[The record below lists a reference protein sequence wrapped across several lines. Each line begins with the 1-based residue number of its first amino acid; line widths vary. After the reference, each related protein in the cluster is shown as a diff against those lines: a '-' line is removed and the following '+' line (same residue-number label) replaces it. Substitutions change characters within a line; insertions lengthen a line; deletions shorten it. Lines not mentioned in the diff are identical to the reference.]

1 MHFTLSEKKTISE
14 LNEKGFLDYPI
25 NLTLDLIAKVK
36 KPIIEML
43 RLSKQLGL

>member
-1 MHFTLSEKKTISE
+1 MHFTLSEKKIISE
-14 LNEKGFLDYPI
+14 LKENGFLDYPI
-25 NLTLDLIAKVK
+25 NLNLDLIVKAK